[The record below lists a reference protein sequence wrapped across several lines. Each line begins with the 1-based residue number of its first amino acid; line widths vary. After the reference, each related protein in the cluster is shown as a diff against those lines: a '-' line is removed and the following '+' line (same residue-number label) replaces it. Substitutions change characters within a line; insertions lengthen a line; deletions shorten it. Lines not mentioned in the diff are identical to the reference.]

1 MFEHYVEA
9 LLRRGKTEWG
19 TVIRDA
25 RSLLELKKPSLPYKA
40 VVVDE
45 AQDFHAEEWRL
56 MRAIVPTGPN
66 DLFLVGDAHQR
77 IYGHKIALRS
87 CGVNIQGRSS
97 RLRINYRT
105 TEEIRAW
112 AMAVL
117 AGVEIDDLDGGRED
131 EKGYKSLLT
140 GPRPEARH
148 FGTRP
153 EELEYVGARIKELVG
168 QRPAEHVCLVARTN
182 KLLRDD
188 YQPMLKGLG
197 IESTLLDETP
207 EGARGA
213 AGDDAP
219 GQGAGVPRDDP
230 GRGQRQVHAAAG
242 ARPRGRPGGRG
253 RPRGPGAVAPVRGGD
268 PSP

>member
-1 MFEHYVEA
+1 MPRIGRGRTLSRLQRQKVWKVIERYIEA

-19 TVIRDA
+19 SVIRDA
-25 RSLLELKKPSLPYKA
+25 RSLLELKRPSLPYKA

-45 AQDFHAEEWRL
+45 AQDFHAGEWRL
-56 MRAIVPTGPN
+56 MRAIVPRGPN

-77 IYGHKIALRS
+77 LYGHKIALRS

-117 AGVEIDDLDGGRED
+117 EGVEIDDLDGGKED

-140 GPRPEARH
+140 GPRPEAHH

-153 EELEYVGARIKELVG
+153 EELEYVGGRVKELIG
-168 QRPAEHVCLVARTN
+168 LAARRARLPRRPDQQAAPGRLPADAHGAGDRLDPAR
-182 KLLRDD
+182 RD
-188 YQPMLKGLG
+188 
-197 IESTLLDETP
+197 
-207 EGARGA
+207 ARGRRA
-213 AGDDAP
+213 CGWRRCT
-219 GQGAGVPRDDP
+219 GS
-230 GRGQRQVHAAAG
+230 RGWS
-242 ARPRGRPGGRG
+242 
-253 RPRGPGAVAPVRGGD
+253 
-268 PSP
+268 SP